1 MIACHAFRRE
11 LLFDSGLGV
20 FQQGVVFRVL
30 GNEVGRRG
38 FGTFEDLALTVLAPG
53 FAEELAN
60 LFAGRV
66 KHPPPPPA
74 VSSVR

>member
-30 GNEVGRRG
+30 GNEVGSGG
-38 FGTFEDLALTVLAPG
+38 FGALKDQAITVLAPG
-53 FAEELAN
+53 FAEELTD
-60 LFAGRV
+60 LFARWV
-66 KHPPPPPA
+66 KHPLLPPA
-74 VSSVR
+74 VSSAR